1 MAELVPERGLS
12 AALTRAATVL
22 AFADEIRCDPT
33 GLLPWRRK
41 VTSHKTAIFRQFNK
55 ERLAVITTR

>member
-1 MAELVPERGLS
+1 MKFG
-12 AALTRAATVL
+12 AT
-22 AFADEIRCDPT
+22 PT